1 RPGKHLLNKGKI
13 VMKSRITE
21 GPIDTFNFIFDVSSA
36 WKRTAETG
44 QRQVSAVAK
53 CNGHRDKYIDPK
65 GMNTT

>member
-1 RPGKHLLNKGKI
+1 
-13 VMKSRITE
+13 MKSSITE
-21 GPIDTFNFIFDVSSA
+21 GPINTLNFIFDVSPA